1 MQSSGQKIPF
11 DDETFDA
18 VFTNGSL
25 HEWSDPKA
33 TFDEMWRVLK
43 GGGRLFASDLR
54 RDMVFLV
61 KWFMWLVTKPKEIRP
76 GLITS
81 INAAYTRGELENLLV
96 KTRFQNYQVS
106 SDLMGVKIR
115 ATR

>member
-1 MQSSGQKIPF
+1 
-11 DDETFDA
+11 
-18 VFTNGSL
+18 
-25 HEWSDPKA
+25 
-33 TFDEMWRVLK
+33 MWRVLK
-43 GGGRLFASDLR
+43 RGGRLFVSDLR

-81 INAAYTRGELENLLV
+81 INAAYTPGELENLLLE
-96 KTRFQNYQVS
+96 TRFQNHEVT